1 MADEEMFQ
9 LVKLQCWFGTKRG
22 RFWIVDEAKGQE
34 QERQVSR
41 AMTRDVGEETDDSGD
56 GNDDSEKS
64 ESDQDDI
71 EDQIVQDIEKW
82 KGEAQERRLRTLK
95 EVPVVEIDSWLRYTK
110 WNEVLSQSKHNL
122 VETSRYTRMPDPEE
136 PQLERL
142 LYVWNRILERCLNTL
157 EAIDHKDTLKWWA
170 SPKNEAADQRPFE
183 IPQNAQ
189 SVDKY
194 SRIFACF
201 ICYMMRTAPLENHT
215 DETETGVR
223 YTNAQWKCIQRIRN
237 KLDENT
243 PADDE
248 TEDRSLINALMC
260 LSVRGVDEQSQSLRS
275 AFCYTPILAGMLW
288 VNRLIMLEVA
298 VPCEPWPELQLHSKA
313 DVDSVRDR
321 IHQLRALHLC
331 EGSFSPTSSILTQ
344 LAMGKKFNKIH
355 QSPSNIHWSDDEQ
368 TINYLGQPVVL
379 AKIERMCHTLIG
391 ELQAL
396 MNVLT
401 FGSPVPPI
409 DLSRIVD
416 SMAWSQAFR
425 RQNFSFIT
433 HAQNQDQVR
442 GDYGFL
448 LERAR
453 RKGGGWR
460 LLQTNPTTKKVE
472 WVDSQVTA
480 YLTKERQFLRKLM
493 VCMHITVRVRP
504 FARALDHRESEYLF
518 GDLRGP
524 WAGEELSQAL
534 GSATRKHLGV
544 YLRASGWRHTAIGIA
559 TRYLMRASK
568 TWEKEHEDPE
578 DGGDEFAEGDDD
590 EELELDTFRHIM
602 VRQSGHGRRVA
613 QAHYAI
619 DGAFLH
625 RLGPELITAYEQ
637 ASTAWHGLWKLSSHG
652 VGSRNSSR
660 IGGVSH
666 RRDASQQL
674 SNRIIKRGRIESSD
688 PALVGLQRI
697 YHDPQAK
704 PRSEGQASALQL
716 VHHPSTTQPLVI
728 VLPTSSGKSALFF
741 SVAAM
746 TEQQTVVVVVPFAAL
761 VDDIIERGR
770 AAGLDC
776 TEWIDETSGHE
787 LSQLIVVS
795 ADRAVQGPFLH
806 YAKGLE
812 LGGQLAHVFFD
823 EVHVAFT
830 DTSYR
835 ERLRDLWTLRYL
847 DCPFTGLTATNTIYR
862 HKRRLW
868 VFLCQYAQRPIYLC
882 RHLSDQHRVP
892 IKLRKQ
898 LEEYIKEYP
907 FQYDYTNIQLPSDSS
922 APQPIIPVL
931 DGYKC
936 QSCQFKTHGR
946 DTARQHCNKV
956 HNQKRMADEE
966 MFQLVKLQCWFGTKR
981 GRFWIVDEAKGQ
993 EQERQVSRAMTR
1005 DVGEETDDSGD
1016 GNDDSEK
1023 SESDQDDIEDQIVQD
1038 IEKWKGEAQ
1047 ERRLRTLKEVP
1058 VVEIDSWLRYTKWN
1072 EVLSQSKH
1080 NLVET
1085 SRYTRMPDPEEP
1097 QLERL
1102 LYVWNRILERCLN
1115 TLEAIDH
1122 KDTLKWWASP
1132 KNEAADQRPFEI
1144 PQNAQSV
1151 DKYSRIFAC
1160 FICYMMRTAPLENHT
1175 DETETGVRYTN
1186 AQWKCIQRIRNKLD
1200 ENTPADDETEDRSL
1214 INALMCLSVRG
1225 VDEQSQSL
1233 RSAFCYTPI
1242 LAGMLWV
1249 NRLIMLEVAVPCEPW
1264 PELQLHSK
1272 ADVDSVRDRIHQLR
1286 ALHLCEGSFS
1296 PTSSILTQ
1304 LAMGKKFNKIHQ
1316 SPSNI
1321 HWSDDE
1327 QTINYLGQP
1336 VVLAKIERMCHTLIG
1351 ELQALMNVLTFGS
1364 PVPPI
1369 DLSRIVDSMAWS
1381 QAFRRQNFSFITH
1394 AQNQDQVRGD
1404 YGFLLERARRKGGG
1418 WRLLQTNPTTKKVE
1432 WVDSQVTAYL
1442 TKERQF
1448 LRKLMVCMHITVRVR
1463 PFARALD
1470 HRESEYLFGDLRG
1483 PWAGEELSQ
1492 ALGSAT
1498 RKHLGVYLRASGWR
1512 HTAIGIATR
1521 YLMRASKTWE
1531 KEHEDPED
1539 GGDEFAEG
1547 DDDEELELDTFR
1559 HIMVRQSGHGRRV
1572 AQAHYAID
1580 GAFLHRLGPELI
1592 TAYEQASTA
1601 WHGLWKLSSHGVGSR
1616 NSSRIGGVSH
1626 RRDASQQLS
1635 NRIIK
1640 RGRIES
1646 SDPALVGLQ
1655 RIYHDPQAKPRSEGQ
1670 ASALQLVHHP
1680 STTQPLVIVLPTSS
1694 GKSALFF
1701 SVAAMTEQQTVVVV
1715 VPFAAL
1721 VDDIIERG
1729 RAAGLDC
1736 TEWIDETSGHEL
1748 SQLIVVSADRAV
1760 QGPFLHY
1767 AKGLELGGQL
1777 AHVFFD
1783 EVHVA
1788 FTDTSYRERLR
1799 DLWTLRYLDCPFTGL
1814 TATLIV
1820 DLEDVLRERLCIDN
1834 AQIFRRSTA
1843 RKTIRYQVR
1852 DSKYTA
1858 PSEVAIA
1865 YVQRTRLSAGKRGVI
1880 YVRSY
1885 ETGRAVSDALACP
1898 FYRARAELKGEV
1910 LQQWVQGPGGWIVA
1924 TGALGTGINIEG
1936 IIYVV
1941 HVGRPYGLTSFV
1953 QQSGRGGRNGEVSES
1968 IIITRVEHSRGRR
1981 RREIMSEYSVEQI
1994 DEDAMTEFIQAPG
2007 CRRQVLGRYMDG
2019 TTSGNNCSQTD
2030 SVLCDQC
2037 WNGSRARGRISTAA
2051 RHEREVG
2058 TIEERTAITGADII
2072 QRRLGQV
2079 EASQEQMMAV
2089 MDRLQGDCI
2098 YCGLMKKEHARGR
2111 AHAYQDC
2118 LDAVA
2123 SGCGRP
2129 AYQAWREKIDLGS
2142 FQHCWKCGLSQRIC
2156 RRLEDDGWCEY
2167 PEVMLP
2173 GIFIL
2178 HQQQHLPAIVE
2189 AAGFHGDYTA
2199 DIWEWLQE
2207 VGEGFGRDWESNWMK
2222 TWRMA
2227 CEIYARMMEEG
2238 VST

>member
-1 MADEEMFQ
+1 MIIPILQLPSDSSALSHYSQENADEEMFQ
-9 LVKLQCWFGTKRG
+9 LVKLQCCLGQEREV
-22 RFWIVDEAKGQE
+22 WIVDEAKGQE
-34 QERQVSR
+34 QERQ
-41 AMTRDVGEETDDSGD
+41 
-56 GNDDSEKS
+56 
-64 ESDQDDI
+64 
-71 EDQIVQDIEKW
+71 
-82 KGEAQERRLRTLK
+82 
-95 EVPVVEIDSWLRYTK
+95 
-110 WNEVLSQSKHNL
+110 
-122 VETSRYTRMPDPEE
+122 
-136 PQLERL
+136 
-142 LYVWNRILERCLNTL
+142 
-157 EAIDHKDTLKWWA
+157 
-170 SPKNEAADQRPFE
+170 
-183 IPQNAQ
+183 
-189 SVDKY
+189 
-194 SRIFACF
+194 
-201 ICYMMRTAPLENHT
+201 
-215 DETETGVR
+215 
-223 YTNAQWKCIQRIRN
+223 
-237 KLDENT
+237 
-243 PADDE
+243 
-248 TEDRSLINALMC
+248 
-260 LSVRGVDEQSQSLRS
+260 
-275 AFCYTPILAGMLW
+275 
-288 VNRLIMLEVA
+288 
-298 VPCEPWPELQLHSKA
+298 
-313 DVDSVRDR
+313 
-321 IHQLRALHLC
+321 
-331 EGSFSPTSSILTQ
+331 
-344 LAMGKKFNKIH
+344 
-355 QSPSNIHWSDDEQ
+355 
-368 TINYLGQPVVL
+368 
-379 AKIERMCHTLIG
+379 
-391 ELQAL
+391 
-396 MNVLT
+396 
-401 FGSPVPPI
+401 
-409 DLSRIVD
+409 
-416 SMAWSQAFR
+416 
-425 RQNFSFIT
+425 
-433 HAQNQDQVR
+433 
-442 GDYGFL
+442 
-448 LERAR
+448 
-453 RKGGGWR
+453 
-460 LLQTNPTTKKVE
+460 
-472 WVDSQVTA
+472 
-480 YLTKERQFLRKLM
+480 
-493 VCMHITVRVRP
+493 
-504 FARALDHRESEYLF
+504 
-518 GDLRGP
+518 
-524 WAGEELSQAL
+524 
-534 GSATRKHLGV
+534 
-544 YLRASGWRHTAIGIA
+544 
-559 TRYLMRASK
+559 
-568 TWEKEHEDPE
+568 
-578 DGGDEFAEGDDD
+578 
-590 EELELDTFRHIM
+590 
-602 VRQSGHGRRVA
+602 
-613 QAHYAI
+613 
-619 DGAFLH
+619 
-625 RLGPELITAYEQ
+625 
-637 ASTAWHGLWKLSSHG
+637 
-652 VGSRNSSR
+652 
-660 IGGVSH
+660 
-666 RRDASQQL
+666 
-674 SNRIIKRGRIESSD
+674 
-688 PALVGLQRI
+688 
-697 YHDPQAK
+697 
-704 PRSEGQASALQL
+704 
-716 VHHPSTTQPLVI
+716 
-728 VLPTSSGKSALFF
+728 
-741 SVAAM
+741 
-746 TEQQTVVVVVPFAAL
+746 
-761 VDDIIERGR
+761 
-770 AAGLDC
+770 
-776 TEWIDETSGHE
+776 
-787 LSQLIVVS
+787 
-795 ADRAVQGPFLH
+795 
-806 YAKGLE
+806 
-812 LGGQLAHVFFD
+812 
-823 EVHVAFT
+823 
-830 DTSYR
+830 
-835 ERLRDLWTLRYL
+835 
-847 DCPFTGLTATNTIYR
+847 
-862 HKRRLW
+862 
-868 VFLCQYAQRPIYLC
+868 CQYAQRPIYLC

-898 LEEYIKEYP
+898 KRSTSEEYIKEYP